1 MTHVDRLL
9 INPGHQPPPSPSKF
23 HICTSGLVANYE
35 NPVRLLLM
43 KTMDAF
49 VDALPK
55 VELHVHLVGS
65 ASVPTVL
72 ELAAR
77 HPSSPVPRTEPELR
91 AF

>member
-1 MTHVDRLL
+1 
-9 INPGHQPPPSPSKF
+9 
-23 HICTSGLVANYE
+23 
-35 NPVRLLLM
+35 M

-65 ASVPTVL
+65 ASVPTVP

-77 HPSSPVPRTEPELR
+77 HPGSPVPRRSAGWSRSPKTSR
-91 AF
+91 CW